1 MTLHDFCRTNGR
13 EELLTQWDAAKNRPL
28 TPADVTPG
36 SHRLVWWQCENAHAW
51 RSAVST
57 RTGKRRCGCPVC
69 AGRVVLPEENSLAA
83 KYPALAAEWDAEKNA
98 PLLPAQVAPGTLRKV
113 WWRCPEG
120 HSWQASVA
128 CRAARSTGCPY
139 CAGHA
144 VLAGFNDLP
153 TLCPDLMPEWD
164 REKNG
169 ALAPE
174 TLRPYSN
181 RRVWWRCPLGHS
193 YAAVVADRAR
203 KKCGCLYCAG
213 RKVLVG
219 FNDLASKEPVLALQ
233 WHPTRNGSLTPQ
245 QLTSGSSRKVWWQC
259 ENGHAWRS
267 AVSTRAGKQR
277 CGCPV
282 CAGRPMD
289 RCTAVISEAL
299 AAPEKS
305 VPKPR
310 GAAE

>member
-128 CRAARSTGCPY
+128 CRTARSTGCPY

-245 QLTSGSSRKVWWQC
+245 QLTSGSSRKVRWLC
-259 ENGHAWRS
+259 DKGHAWR
-267 AVSTRAGKQR
+267 AVVNSRTGKQR
-277 CGCPV
+277 CGCPI
-282 CAGRPMD
+282 CAGRPLSQ
-289 RCTAVISEAL
+289 CTAILSE
-299 AAPEKS
+299 P
-305 VPKPR
+305 P
-310 GAAE
+310 AEPVK